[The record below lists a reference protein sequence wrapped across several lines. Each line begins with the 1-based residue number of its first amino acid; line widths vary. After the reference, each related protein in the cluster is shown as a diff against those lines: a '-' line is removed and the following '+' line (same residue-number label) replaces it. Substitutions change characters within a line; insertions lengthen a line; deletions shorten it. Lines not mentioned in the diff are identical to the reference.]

1 MTAPLHGPLEWR
13 RIVQWLREDGVIA
26 VEEAQRTVAR
36 LAQAESSQNPLVRLA
51 SVAMERATTSS
62 VLVPI
67 EPVEPRT
74 VSRCFIEVL

>member
-36 LAQAESSQNPLVRLA
+36 LAQAESSQHPLGASLA
-51 SVAMERATTSS
+51 WRWRAPAMTSRWI
-62 VLVPI
+62 L
-67 EPVEPRT
+67 RH
-74 VSRCFIEVL
+74 

>member
-36 LAQAESSQNPLVRLA
+36 LAQAESSQ
-51 SVAMERATTSS
+51 
-62 VLVPI
+62 
-67 EPVEPRT
+67 PRT
-74 VSRCFIEVL
+74 TGLHRDFIGNNKA